1 MSLTSEEMRLIAKV
15 LREFMY
21 YANESDEIFLTRVE
35 REAVE
40 KFIMEKANGH
50 DRQSAQY

>member
-1 MSLTSEEMRLIAKV
+1 MSLTNEDMHLIAKV

-21 YANESDEIFLTRVE
+21 YANESDEIYLTRPE

-40 KFIMEKANGH
+40 KFIMEIKK
-50 DRQSAQY
+50 